1 MYGSNEQGLDEVQAY
16 PYTITPY
23 YIPEVSD
30 LALFTKYYEI
40 GDGVLSFDVVAAFTQ
55 PTINTF
61 DTVEAWYREGTNEW
75 KYGGNGDNQIVIS
88 GCELGHTYEVRLKVK
103 DRH

>member
-1 MYGSNEQGLDEVQAY
+1 MLHIVKRISESRYILSFTSFNMYGSNEQGLDEVQAY

-61 DTVEAWYREGTNEW
+61 DTVEAWYREGTNEM
-75 KYGGNGDNQIVIS
+75 
-88 GCELGHTYEVRLKVK
+88 EVWR
-103 DRH
+103 